1 MKQIEHNTS
10 FSKCGDSPI
19 EGYPHIFFLQGV
31 SFIVGTNLQYR
42 LAAHHIVG
50 QGRGGGCVEG
60 SEHGE
65 KNGTGRGLCEAVK
78 EEVGSITAIKRHKEV
93 GSPKKGRFNED

>member
-1 MKQIEHNTS
+1 M
-10 FSKCGDSPI
+10 
-19 EGYPHIFFLQGV
+19 
-31 SFIVGTNLQYR
+31 
-42 LAAHHIVG
+42 G

-78 EEVGSITAIKRHKEV
+78 EEVGSITAIKKAQRS
-93 GSPKKGRFNED
+93 GFTKKGQVQRGLKCIRSSRFSPPTPEDPQVLSLTLDVSVLL